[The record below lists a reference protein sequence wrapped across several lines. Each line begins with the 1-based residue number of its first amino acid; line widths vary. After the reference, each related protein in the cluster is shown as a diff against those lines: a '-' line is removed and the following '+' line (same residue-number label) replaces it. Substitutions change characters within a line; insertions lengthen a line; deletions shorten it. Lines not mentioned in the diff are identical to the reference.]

1 MRNEGVYRMRQSK
14 MLIPTLREVPND
26 AEVLSHQILLRA
38 GYIRQVSAGIYSY
51 LPLANRVLEKLK
63 TIMREEF
70 EKIGAVEMLMPALL
84 PAELWK
90 NLVVM
95 KLTAQIY
102 IVSMIVMIAK

>member
-1 MRNEGVYRMRQSK
+1 MKQSK

-38 GYIRQVSAGIYSY
+38 GYIRQVGAGIYSY

-70 EKIGAVEMLMPALL
+70 EKIDAVEMLMRYYQQNFG
-84 PAELWK
+84 K
-90 NLVVM
+90 NQAVM
-95 KLTAQIY
+95 KLMDLTC
-102 IVSMIVMIAK
+102 IA